1 MANKNNH
8 KDTLAELKAIAELM
22 EKKDISL
29 VKIQN
34 GNNII
39 EVARGGYGMSH
50 SMPASQPM
58 PTAAVASV
66 VHTTTAAPASAPA
79 AAAPV
84 DLVGTVKSPVVG
96 TVYLSPK
103 PGEPNFIKVGDK
115 VKQGAVLM
123 IVEAMKVMNQ
133 ITAPKAG
140 VVTAVLVDNE
150 DPVEFGQPLVAIS

>member
-34 GNNII
+34 GNSII
-39 EVARGGYGMSH
+39 EVARGGYGLSH
-50 SMPASQPM
+50 SMSAPQPM

-66 VHTTTAAPASAPA
+66 VHTTTAASAPA

>member
-8 KDTLAELKAIAELM
+8 KDTLAELKAIADLM

-58 PTAAVASV
+58 PAAAVASV
-66 VHTTTAAPASAPA
+66 VHTTPAAAAPAAT
-79 AAAPV
+79 APV